1 MQNVCIK
8 ERDAYKI
15 IKQKNKQRYVS
26 HLNNTHNMK
35 LAEMI
40 KKNNKILRISKKKQ
54 CRTESVPQ
62 LAVSSSLFSFE
73 TIKIRKMKISIDY
86 TKVSDNVYVCYR

>member
-1 MQNVCIK
+1 
-8 ERDAYKI
+8 
-15 IKQKNKQRYVS
+15 
-26 HLNNTHNMK
+26 MK

-40 KKNNKILRISKKKQ
+40 KKITKYFVFKKKQ

-86 TKVSDNVYVCYR
+86 TKLSDNVYVCYR